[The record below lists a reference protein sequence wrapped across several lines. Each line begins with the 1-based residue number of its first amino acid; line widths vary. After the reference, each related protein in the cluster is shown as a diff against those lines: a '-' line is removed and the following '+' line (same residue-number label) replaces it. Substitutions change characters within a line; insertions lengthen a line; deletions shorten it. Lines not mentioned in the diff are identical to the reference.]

1 MSGSHALVVGASG
14 LIGWAVVDQLLR
26 SYPAPHAFSKVTA
39 LVNRPLKLEDS
50 FWPVEGRGDGGPE
63 LVLVPGVNLMRDDEE
78 VERVILNEAKDV
90 ECVRYV
96 FYFGMQYSLSC
107 SFLDDSC

>member
-26 SYPAPHAFSKVTA
+26 SHPAPHTFSKVTA

-50 FWPVEGRGDGGPE
+50 FWPVERRGNGAPE
-63 LVLVPGVNLMRDDEE
+63 LALVPGVDLTSDDEE
-78 VERVILNEAKDV
+78 FERVLKEGVKDV
-90 ECVRYV
+90 ESVRYV
-96 FYFGMQYSLSC
+96 FYFGMIQHSLAGS
-107 SFLDDSC
+107 

>member
-26 SYPAPHAFSKVTA
+26 CYPAPHAFSKITA

-50 FWPVEGRGDGGPE
+50 FWPVEGRGNGAPE
-63 LVLVPGVNLMRDDEE
+63 LALVPGVNLTRDDEE
-78 VERVILNEAKDV
+78 VERVLKEEVKDV
-90 ECVRYV
+90 ESVRYV
-96 FYFGMQYSLSC
+96 FYFGMQRSLAAS
-107 SFLDDSC
+107 